1 MLNALELYRKYGQQ
15 DRAES
20 VQDQQMA
27 NQQQQ
32 REFANNMSMVQMAQQ
47 QQARQQAMQ
56 QAAQQRE
63 QAVAMQRNQLGMNA
77 QLQREKMSQAE
88 RMFKDRLQQQ
98 RDIAASRGVQGQ
110 KAPTGYRWT
119 ESGDLE
125 KIPGGPKDDTDKMQ
139 MNADI
144 AKQKA
149 GIVTQKVDQALKQT
163 GFFSTGL
170 TGTILGAI
178 PGTGAYDLDKTLDTI
193 KANIGF
199 NELQQMRMASP
210 TGGAL
215 GQVAVQELN
224 MLQSVLSSLDKGQ
237 SEEQLK
243 DGLGRVKMHY
253 DNWKNTVEKAA
264 TEGKQGAGTQPTQ
277 QNQQRQVVRTGKEK
291 GTNRKVIQYSDG
303 SVEYGN

>member
-1 MLNALELYRKYGQQ
+1 MLNALEIYRKYGQQ
-15 DRAES
+15 DRAEN

-32 REFANNMSMVQMAQQ
+32 REFSNNLSLVQMAQQ

-63 QAVAMQRNQLGMNA
+63 QEMGWRRQQMGANA
-77 QLQREKMSQAE
+77 QLARERMSQAE
-88 RMFKDRLQQQ
+88 RIQ
-98 RDIAASRGVQGQ
+98 RERIGAARVAAEAKIGEQQ
-110 KAPTGYRWT
+110 KAPTGYRWSADKT
-119 ESGDLE
+119 RLE

-144 AKQKA
+144 AQQKA
-149 GIVTQKVDQALKQT
+149 GIVSQKVDQAMKQT

-170 TGTILGAI
+170 TGTVLGAI

-199 NELQQMRMASP
+199 NELQAMRMASP

-224 MLQSVLSSLDKGQ
+224 MLQAVLSSLDKGQ
-237 SEEQLK
+237 SEAQLK
-243 DGLGRVKMHY
+243 DGLTRVKQHY
-253 DNWKNTVEKAA
+253 DNWKNTVTKAA
-264 TEGKQGAGTQPTQ
+264 NESNPQGAASPQDQ
-277 QNQQRQVVRTGKEK
+277 QALQWANANPNDPRAAAIK
-291 GTNRKVIQYSDG
+291 RKLGIQ
-303 SVEYGN
+303 